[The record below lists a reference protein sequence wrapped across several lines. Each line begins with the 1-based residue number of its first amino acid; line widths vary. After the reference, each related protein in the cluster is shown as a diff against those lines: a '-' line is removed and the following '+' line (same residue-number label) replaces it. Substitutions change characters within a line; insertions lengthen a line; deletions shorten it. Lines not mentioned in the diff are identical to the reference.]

1 MATCNIVISSRPRKF
16 FFWTLKPCFFWAV
29 HFESHSNWRSS
40 GAISETLSLQVM
52 FIFVSPPAKFPC
64 CRIDSTPL
72 CNRGF
77 LGSLQG
83 SCLMFVIWLMSAF
96 LMKIWMEN
104 GELIGNSLDVLP
116 CLSFLGMFCD
126 ERGMEKTW
134 KNPPAM
140 RRTDGFYLGKSGKT
154 PHFNLTNGM
163 MIPSMKCFVKPIP
176 YIQYIIKGILW
187 II

>member
-1 MATCNIVISSRPRKF
+1 
-16 FFWTLKPCFFWAV
+16 
-29 HFESHSNWRSS
+29 
-40 GAISETLSLQVM
+40 M
-52 FIFVSPPAKFPC
+52 FIFVSPPAKLPC

-83 SCLMFVIWLMSAF
+83 SCLMFVTWLMSAF

-116 CLSFLGMFCD
+116 CD

-140 RRTDGFYLGKSGKT
+140 RIPDGFYPGKSGKT
-154 PHFNLTNGM
+154 PHFYLRNGM
-163 MIPSMKCFVKPIP
+163 MIPSISIWFFQIDGSTTN
-176 YIQYIIKGILW
+176 QYEVFCKAYTVHTIYYRRNFMNHLYKLLLGG
-187 II
+187 